1 MEMSEL
7 PTNYLPQEGANITV
21 PSTSERDPIVLGHQH
36 LVGSN
41 SICLNGTKTA
51 VSDSQR
57 NSSV

>member
-1 MEMSEL
+1 MIEL
-7 PTNYLPQEGANITV
+7 PTNYLPQERVNITV
-21 PSTSERDPIVLGHQH
+21 PSTSERDSIVPGHQH

-41 SICLNGTKTA
+41 SMCLNGIKTA